1 MTKFEATE
9 KAENRFLFLSVVGY
23 IYQNLLH
30 FPSFISSLWRF
41 LLITLRVHFNLNQNF
56 YPSYQLAK
64 AKSHICY
71 VYVISLLC
79 LIISPYYLLLR
90 TVCACVLTCSVV
102 SDFLQPYG
110 LYPTRLL
117 CSCDFP
123 NKNTGVGCH
132 SLLQRIFLIQELNPC
147 LLHLYHRATWKAPMW
162 WLDCTNSKN
171 TCFKLVLQMMV
182 GCNMMFIRQLHWGFQ
197 THSTQYNGILPRN

>member
-1 MTKFEATE
+1 MCLETKGRWPNLKLTE

-23 IYQNLLH
+23 IYQNILH
-30 FPSFISSLWRF
+30 FPSFISNLWRF

-64 AKSHICY
+64 AKSHICC

-79 LIISPYYLLLR
+79 LIISPYYLFLH
-90 TVCACVLTCSVV
+90 TVYACVLTCSVV
-102 SDFLQPYG
+102 SDSLQPYG

-123 NKNTGVGCH
+123 NKNNGVGCH
-132 SLLQRIFLIQELNPC
+132 SLLQRIFLIQELS
-147 LLHLYHRATWKAPMW
+147 LHLLQGRWILYHWAFGEGNSTRLQYCCLENPMDGGAW
-162 WLDCTNSKN
+162 
-171 TCFKLVLQMMV
+171 
-182 GCNMMFIRQLHWGFQ
+182 
-197 THSTQYNGILPRN
+197 